1 MSRGETR
8 RPLRYRGF
16 SWVPP
21 PGASLSIAVLLG
33 ALTGFFALVVALEV
47 IRRVEGDT
55 RPRWLAIALTTL
67 ILGVLASAT
76 RGSWRSWLRAA
87 RVKSGTSGAGA
98 QSLGADETVNAR
110 VGLAGTGKVF
120 GGGCLIVAGFVLGAV
135 ARRHKPIGA
144 TRYHLA
150 SGLSH
155 TGYDALVVCAWAL
168 IIFGFL
174 LAIVGLIGYWAI
186 QTR

>member
-1 MSRGETR
+1 MSRGAAR

-21 PGASLSIAVLLG
+21 PGASLSIAVFLG

-47 IRRVEGDT
+47 IRRVEGDA
-55 RPRWLAIALTTL
+55 RPRWLAIVLTAL

-76 RGSWRSWLRAA
+76 RRSWRSWLRAA
-87 RVKSGTSGAGA
+87 RAKSGTGAGS
-98 QSLGADETVNAR
+98 QSLEDDEPLNAR

-120 GGGCLIVAGFVLGAV
+120 GGGCLMVAGFVAGAV

-155 TGYDALVVCAWAL
+155 TGYDVLVVGAWAL

-174 LAIVGLIGYWAI
+174 LAAIGLIRYWAT
-186 QTR
+186 QTH